1 MTHTPEQA
9 QQLTRLR
16 RAFRVTKPGLF
27 RHEGAWIRSILERI
41 HNLVRD
47 TGLSIRHTGRLPE
60 GFNAEL
66 IRIQGDLG
74 SAKTM
79 RWRNG
84 RMPQCFFIAG
94 DVVRGLERLRKQMS

>member
-27 RHEGAWIRSILERI
+27 RHEGAWVRSILERI

-47 TGLSIRHTGRLPE
+47 TGIEVKYSGQLPI
-60 GFNAEL
+60 GFRAEL

-74 SAKTM
+74 SARTM
-79 RWRNG
+79 RWKSG
-84 RMPQCFFIAG
+84 RMPQALVIAQE
-94 DVVRGLERLRKQMS
+94 VVWGLERLRKQMS